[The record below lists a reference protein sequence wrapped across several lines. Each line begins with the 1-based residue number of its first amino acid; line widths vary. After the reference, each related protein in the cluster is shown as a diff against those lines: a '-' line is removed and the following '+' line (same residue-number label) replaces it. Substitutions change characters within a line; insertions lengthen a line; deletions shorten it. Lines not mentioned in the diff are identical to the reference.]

1 MMLKKEVTNHD
12 SLEVVIP
19 YLVHFISIRFH
30 FHFSLPCEMYLAI
43 VNALVVVFQTLLNA

>member
-12 SLEVVIP
+12 SLEGAIS
-19 YLVHFISIRFH
+19 YLVHFITICFN